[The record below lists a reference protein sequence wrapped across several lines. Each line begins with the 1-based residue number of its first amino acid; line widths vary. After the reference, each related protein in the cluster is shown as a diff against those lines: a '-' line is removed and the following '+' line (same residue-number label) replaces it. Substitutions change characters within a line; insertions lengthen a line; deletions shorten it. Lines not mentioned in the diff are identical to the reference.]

1 VNDYFWQLKQ
11 QLNDNPDCHL
21 EIGYNEELA
30 HLIYAGAD
38 MMIIPSL
45 FEPCGLTQIIAMKY
59 GTIPIVR
66 NTGGLS
72 DTVFDV
78 DNAHKPFHER
88 NGYVFDHFNEEGLE
102 SALHRAIGMWYSHP
116 QHFREIMIN
125 GMKYDYSWNSPGKH
139 YVNIY
144 NYIRE

>member
-1 VNDYFWQLKQ
+1 
-11 QLNDNPDCHL
+11 
-21 EIGYNEELA
+21 
-30 HLIYAGAD
+30 
-38 MMIIPSL
+38 
-45 FEPCGLTQIIAMKY
+45 MKY

-78 DNAHKPFHER
+78 DNSSKPFHER

-102 SALHRAIGMWYSHP
+102 SALHRAIGMWYSQP
-116 QHFREIMIN
+116 QHFRELMIN
-125 GMKYDYSWNSPGKH
+125 GMKYDYSWSSPGRH